1 MEYKYTDTND
11 TPVALSLTVGEIKR
25 IVRALRA
32 VPEDHTEHFFASYTA
47 RDLAG
52 MVRMAGDQFHIQS
65 DEFTKFDRSDD

>member
-1 MEYKYTDTND
+1 MEYKYTDTNG

-47 RDLAG
+47 RDLAS
-52 MVRMAGDQFHIQS
+52 MVRQAGEQFKIQS
-65 DEFTKFDRSDD
+65 EEFSKFDREDD